1 MEEEEVSEVEGTAE
15 GSPCAVEDGVELSDV
30 DKEMEG
36 EVG

>member
-1 MEEEEVSEVEGTAE
+1 MSEVEDTAE
-15 GSPCAVEDGVELSDV
+15 GSPCVVEGNVELSDV